1 MQVLLT
7 PELHLL
13 EVAQVARPGVLAKM
27 IVEEAKISHQLEKV
41 RTTAHRL
48 VEATTSTTFREHFFE
63 AVS

>member
-13 EVAQVARPGVLAKM
+13 EVAQVAWAAVLAEM
-27 IVEEAKISHQLEKV
+27 IVEEAKVSHQLKKV
-41 RTTAHRL
+41 RATAHRL
-48 VEATTSTTFREHFFE
+48 VETTSTTFREHFFE

>member
-27 IVEEAKISHQLEKV
+27 IVEEAKISH
-41 RTTAHRL
+41 
-48 VEATTSTTFREHFFE
+48 
-63 AVS
+63 